1 MVRCWQAGVHDIIL
15 DFITCKAAEEN
26 FVTLSGASELER
38 CSDFMVRRLCIGGYN
53 KDNVTVPSS
62 LISSY
67 VRSLTIFGHALG
79 ISLLSFT
86 NLRVLDLEDCGGL
99 QDHHLLNI
107 EKLFHLK
114 YLRLNSS
121 SITVLPRKIGDLQSL
136 ETLDIRGT
144 IRLKNFH
151 QLL

>member
-1 MVRCWQAGVHDIIL
+1 MTSFLTSSRARLQ
-15 DFITCKAAEEN
+15 KR

-86 NLRVLDLEDCGGL
+86 NLRVLDLEDCGGVA
-99 QDHHLLNI
+99 
-107 EKLFHLK
+107 
-114 YLRLNSS
+114 RSS
-121 SITVLPRKIGDLQSL
+121 SSKY
-136 ETLDIRGT
+136 
-144 IRLKNFH
+144 
-151 QLL
+151 